1 MATIFNKQ
9 NSVHYCVLQK
19 FVNVVHV
26 LCTLIEVIDGWNLLG
41 VQLLISGFFV

>member
-1 MATIFNKQ
+1 MATVFNKQ

-26 LCTLIEVIDGWNLLG
+26 LCALIEVIDGL
-41 VQLLISGFFV
+41 QFVWCAVTY

>member
-1 MATIFNKQ
+1 MATVFNKQ

-26 LCTLIEVIDGWNLLG
+26 LCALIEVIDE
-41 VQLLISGFFV
+41 FEFVRCAIT

>member
-1 MATIFNKQ
+1 MATALNKQ

-26 LCTLIEVIDGWNLLG
+26 LCALIEVTDELE
-41 VQLLISGFFV
+41 FVRCVITY